1 MESSL
6 LANDEF
12 VTAST
17 NNSSSNDP
25 ALNTQV
31 QENLQPQN
39 KRVYPVVEVIAPESL
54 SEGYTFDVEVN
65 HEILTVT
72 VPYGGVSKGQK
83 FRGQTQAQIKDGRDI
98 IRIPVGAWKDGLF
111 DFCRFGPLHPS
122 LCCAICCPLV
132 SLGQIMTRLNLN
144 WHGELNSSPSIPRS
158 QAFKTMVVLSVL
170 YGIIIRSIDPMRP
183 NAYAI
188 MHSLNFGFLILCGIL
203 IGRTRTT
210 IRRRYD
216 IQATMIEQAIER
228 GGCSHLEDSVPCG
241 CDAVEDFLVSCA
253 CVPCAVSQMSRH
265 TAPYETYEAA
275 CFSSDGMPPH
285 APEMV

>member
-83 FRGQTQAQIKDGRDI
+83 FRGQTQAQIKDGRDV

-122 LCCAICCPLV
+122 LCCAICCPLGK
-132 SLGQIMTRLNLN
+132 LCNID
-144 WHGELNSSPSIPRS
+144 ELYDTWECCLYFRS
-158 QAFKTMVVLSVL
+158 QLTNFSKTLQQQLQYLS
-170 YGIIIRSIDPMRP
+170 DK
-183 NAYAI
+183 
-188 MHSLNFGFLILCGIL
+188 
-203 IGRTRTT
+203 
-210 IRRRYD
+210 
-216 IQATMIEQAIER
+216 
-228 GGCSHLEDSVPCG
+228 
-241 CDAVEDFLVSCA
+241 
-253 CVPCAVSQMSRH
+253 
-265 TAPYETYEAA
+265 
-275 CFSSDGMPPH
+275 
-285 APEMV
+285 

>member
-1 MESSL
+1 
-6 LANDEF
+6 
-12 VTAST
+12 
-17 NNSSSNDP
+17 
-25 ALNTQV
+25 
-31 QENLQPQN
+31 
-39 KRVYPVVEVIAPESL
+39 
-54 SEGYTFDVEVN
+54 
-65 HEILTVT
+65 
-72 VPYGGVSKGQK
+72 
-83 FRGQTQAQIKDGRDI
+83 
-98 IRIPVGAWKDGLF
+98 
-111 DFCRFGPLHPS
+111 
-122 LCCAICCPLV
+122 
-132 SLGQIMTRLNLN
+132 MTRLNLN
-144 WHGELNSSPSIPRS
+144 WHGELNSSPSTPRS
-158 QAFKTMVVLSVL
+158 QAFKIMVVLSVL
-170 YGIIIRSIDPMRP
+170 YGIIVRSIDPMRP

-188 MHSLNFGFLILCGIL
+188 IHSLNFGFLILCGIL